1 VHGRDARAGR
11 KIVLLIAAATWR
23 GASPGVLAGG
33 HDLTVVGKDSEG
45 AEAVAADIGG
55 AGTVKTAVA
64 GEPIEGEVVVLA
76 VYSRTLASP
85 PSSTPTSSPGSRRG
99 YHEPRERV
107 LRRARGA
114 ARRLRHLAALAG
126 GARWVKAFDTTFAI
140 PLRAGE
146 VVGHKLD
153 VLIAGDDEDGR
164 ARSPQSPAT
173 AGSTRST
180 WAR

>member
-1 VHGRDARAGR
+1 
-11 KIVLLIAAATWR
+11 
-23 GASPGVLAGG
+23 VLAGG

-140 PLRAGE
+140 R
-146 VVGHKLD
+146 
-153 VLIAGDDEDGR
+153 
-164 ARSPQSPAT
+164 
-173 AGSTRST
+173 
-180 WAR
+180 